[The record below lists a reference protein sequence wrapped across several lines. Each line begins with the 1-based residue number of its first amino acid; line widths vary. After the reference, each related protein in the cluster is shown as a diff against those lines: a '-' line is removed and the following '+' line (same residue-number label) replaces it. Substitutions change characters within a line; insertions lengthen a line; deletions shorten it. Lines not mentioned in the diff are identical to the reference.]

1 MAAIDDLRYYEMI
14 RARLEHEDG
23 MIVNRL
29 SWLMASQ
36 SFLFT
41 AYAIAAAS
49 PPVIANTASG
59 GLAAIYRLVPW
70 VGVATTTLIYAGL
83 IAAVNSMGWLLKC
96 FRARVTDETAL
107 GAPPLAPPWSILR
120 WGMSAPLILP
130 PLFILAWIV
139 LLVALL
145 T

>member
-49 PPVIANTASG
+49 PPVIANTATG

-70 VGVATTTLIYAGL
+70 VGVATTALIYAGL
-83 IAAVNSMGWLLKC
+83 LAAVKSMAWLTKC
-96 FRARVTDETAL
+96 YRGRVTDEAAL
-107 GAPPLAPPWSILR
+107 GVPPVGPPWSILR
-120 WGMSAPLILP
+120 WGMSAPLVLP
-130 PLFILAWIV
+130 PLFIVAWIV
-139 LLVALL
+139 LLVALR